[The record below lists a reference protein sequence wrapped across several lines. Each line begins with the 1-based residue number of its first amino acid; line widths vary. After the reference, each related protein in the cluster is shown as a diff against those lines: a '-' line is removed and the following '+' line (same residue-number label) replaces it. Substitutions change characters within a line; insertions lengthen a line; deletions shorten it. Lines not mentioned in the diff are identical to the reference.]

1 MSIYKELSYDQEI
14 DAVKGIQFSVLSP
27 EEIIRGSVL
36 EVTKTDTYAGNE
48 PVPSGLFDP
57 RMGVLEHNAYCRTCE
72 QKNIFCPGHFG
83 HIVLAR
89 PVFHPLFFEN
99 TRKILKCVCFRCSR
113 LLISPTESSDEY
125 REQIRKIMLLKNLQK
140 RWEMMF
146 KLCNNANKIKRCG
159 DDGAPGCGAKQPSRY
174 VKEGTLKIF
183 AEWKEPTVETVRK
196 EFTAEDVLTIFQRIP
211 ESEMEVIGFNP
222 KWNRPDWLIST
233 VIPVPPPPVRPS
245 IIEENGQRREDD
257 LTHKLCDIIKTNN
270 QLKSRLEKPNA
281 NEEHLAVITGALQY
295 HYATFLDNQIPGLPP
310 AQQRNGRKLKSV
322 SDRLKKKE
330 GRIRGNLNGKRVDQS
345 ARSVITPD
353 PYISLD
359 ELGVPVKIAMNL
371 TFPEVVNSYNIDEMR
386 RLVKNGPN
394 EWPGAKDVRKKED
407 GKTYTLKY
415 GNREKIAEDLVE
427 GDVVDRHLRDGDYV
441 LFNRQPSLHKMS
453 MMSHRVKVMPYQT
466 FRLNVLVT
474 SPYNADFDGD
484 EMNLHAPQSIQ
495 TMCEL
500 KDFANV
506 PYHII
511 GPKDGKPII
520 EVVQD
525 TMVGSFRLT
534 KDHVRIHDK
543 AFANLQM
550 VNSYFDGILPEPE
563 DKKTREYTGRQASS
577 HIMPPGMH
585 LTIKNRL
592 KEVVSIQNRKHVSGI
607 LDKNVFHSMSQGI
620 LPVIYHDYNPFEVRR
635 FLDNLQR
642 LVCRWLL
649 TSGFS
654 VGISDLVVDK
664 GTKEILKD
672 IIVKMKS
679 KAYEELQKV
688 RNEKQEN
695 NSIMNN
701 KDYFEQSMINIL
713 NGATSSIE
721 KNGLENV
728 HHMVNRMINMVQ
740 SGSKGK
746 PTNVAQMIACVGQQN
761 VDGKRVAYGFT
772 NRTLP
777 HYNKFDDGPA
787 ARGFV
792 ENSFIS
798 GLTPQEMFFH
808 AMGGR
813 EGLIDTA
820 VKSVTGDTPIVVL
833 EDGTPHYRMIGEW
846 IDNYMEKYPK
856 DIVVEEDRPDLE
868 FLKIDDKVEVYIP
881 TGNEKGVV
889 SWEKLTAVTRHDPT
903 EVVYEVETSGG
914 RKVTVADSE
923 SLLVWDSEKEEYL
936 KKHSSSVQVGDCV
949 PIVMNMATPPSIT
962 EYLDMSGFFQKT
974 KYVYGTEFNTC
985 VKMMKEAQGD
995 KFHIP
1000 SGWYEE
1006 NNGTTFTLP
1015 YTSKARVQRVVVRSN
1030 TENIQ
1035 DGSIYPFHA
1044 TREHS
1049 HLPEKFMLDYDNG
1062 VFIGLYLADGCAHES
1077 SGTISIT
1084 KDDPSVQDFV
1094 CKWFTKYGITYRVD
1108 TSKNEYGMSTSI
1120 IGSSTLFARF
1130 LQMFVGQGARVK
1142 HIPDVA
1148 YTAPDAF
1155 VKGLLSGYISG
1166 DGCIYQGSVTTSSAS
1181 RRLTEGI
1188 SFLFSRMGVFGKI
1201 SVKQLQENNFH
1212 TMDIAPSYTLS
1223 VRSKWASILA
1233 TTLELVH
1240 QPKNQLL
1247 KNMEFTK
1254 EHRNFKDMKDTVMDP
1269 IVKITK
1275 QCGTDICAKMYD
1287 VTVPST
1293 LNFVIANG
1301 MNCRDTSE
1309 TGYIQRRLVKAM
1321 EDAKVHYDQTV
1332 RNAAGSIIQ
1341 FMYGEDGMEGTKI
1354 EQQIVPHIDMDILG
1368 IRSSYHIS
1376 EEDKMKMYLT
1386 DKAYKE
1392 HTKNKTWKKDMQE
1405 YLEQVVNDR
1414 EFLIQKVF
1422 RGQQNNKIEYPI
1434 PFARI
1439 IQNAVHRMK
1448 DMGLESLPS
1457 NMTPSYVLAEL
1468 NKLIHGK
1475 ESLHVIDEK
1484 QGTRFLHILLRAYLS
1499 PKQLI
1504 CKYHLQQET
1513 FDFIISEVKR
1523 YFKEAIAC
1531 AGEMVGIIAAQSLG
1545 EPATQLSSKADTRIR
1560 VISRNNNT
1568 KHFTGEIGT
1577 FIDQLM
1583 EDHKDAVHDLGNHST
1598 ALYLPDDYYIVGV
1611 SNDEKTS
1618 WRRILEVSR
1627 HPANGGMV
1635 TVHTK
1640 SGRKTTA
1647 TLSHSFLKRTK
1658 DGIEPIEGSKL
1669 ALGDFIPVARKIH
1682 TVENPMT
1689 HVCIGQEHFALD
1701 KDFGWLIG
1709 AYLADGCA
1717 QASVSISKMEPVFE
1731 ERMRAFCTKHG
1742 YTLRVRNSSGTIS
1755 MDTRY
1760 ADRVYESKSMMIG
1773 GKGSHALTTWFVQN
1787 FQTGSYHKS
1796 IPGWVYGSSQEF
1808 IAGIVGGY
1816 FDGDGNVNVERQM
1829 IRAHSVQ
1836 EGLIEDMS
1844 ILLSY
1849 CGIFATKLL
1858 ETRKREKANKFH
1870 VLSIS
1875 KKYAKEYKE
1884 QIGFYTK
1891 HKAEA
1896 LDKLVAY
1903 NEREDVHSV
1912 QEMVDQIP
1920 ECGESIAYIG
1930 ERLALPGQSRLYKRW
1945 LQKKAIGRR
1954 TLEKYVALFKAANDL
1969 QGNLPDVA
1977 MHIAKLEKAIHADVV
1992 WDEIVEL
1999 EYLPDPKEFVYDF
2012 TVPGNDSFM
2021 VDCGVLVHN
2030 TLDSFHVSGTA
2041 AAVKATSGVP
2051 RLKELLSVSKN
2062 IKTPTLKIF
2071 LKPDISQTIDYTED
2085 KEGKVNDP
2093 RVMEAKERVFK
2104 VLHQLEITRLFDLLE
2119 STEIYWDPPGTAGL
2133 QTSIEK
2139 DNDILSIYRE
2149 FAALEPERCRSHSPW
2164 VLRMKLNKEKLK
2176 RVHLTMID
2184 IYMKIYQNYGNTLDC
2199 VFSDDNDKELIF
2211 HMRLHE
2217 NSLKD
2222 IDTEDMVAALKAI
2235 EYNIV
2240 HTILLKG
2247 VQKIKK
2253 VSMRQHNHVRYN
2265 METQK
2270 FEKINEWIMDTDGSN
2285 MVEIMANPNIDPYRT
2300 VTNDIYEIYTVLGI
2314 EAARNALSNEIM
2326 EVIKESSVN
2335 LRHLYLLIDTM
2346 TCKGTL
2352 MSIDRH
2358 GINRGDV
2365 GPLAKSSFE
2374 ETTDMLIKAS
2384 VFSDV
2389 DRINGVSANIMLG
2402 QLPPCGTGD
2411 SEILLDEEEY
2421 INLIKDRV
2429 NYIQSYEAAPE
2440 VDPCSEEVL
2449 KIMAPVVTKRTKQ
2462 TKAPMQDIHVV

>member
-183 AEWKEPTVETVRK
+183 AEWKEPAVETVRK

-577 HIMPPGMH
+577 HIMPPGLH

-833 EDGTPHYRMIGEW
+833 EDGIPHYRMIGEW

-868 FLKIDDKVEVYIP
+868 FLKLEDKVEVYIP
-881 TGNEKGVV
+881 TGNEKGGV

-936 KKHSSSVQVGDCV
+936 KKHSSLVQVGDCV

-962 EYLDMSGFFQKT
+962 EYFDMSEFFQKT

-1049 HLPEKFMLDYDNG
+1049 HLPEKFMLDYENG

-1166 DGCIYQGSVTTSSAS
+1166 DGCICQGSVTTSSAS
-1181 RRLTEGI
+1181 RRLTEGV
-1188 SFLFSRMGVFGKI
+1188 SFLLSRMGVFGKI
-1201 SVKQLQENNFH
+1201 SVKQLKENNFH

-1254 EHRNFKDMKDTVMDP
+1254 EHRNFKEMKDTVMDP

-1275 QCGTDICAKMYD
+1275 QCGTDTCVKMYD

-1439 IQNAVHRMK
+1439 LQNAVHRMK
-1448 DMGLESLPS
+1448 DMGLESIPS

-1545 EPATQLSSKADTRIR
+1545 EPATQL
-1560 VISRNNNT
+1560 
-1568 KHFTGEIGT
+1568 
-1577 FIDQLM
+1577 
-1583 EDHKDAVHDLGNHST
+1583 
-1598 ALYLPDDYYIVGV
+1598 
-1611 SNDEKTS
+1611 
-1618 WRRILEVSR
+1618 
-1627 HPANGGMV
+1627 
-1635 TVHTK
+1635 
-1640 SGRKTTA
+1640 
-1647 TLSHSFLKRTK
+1647 
-1658 DGIEPIEGSKL
+1658 
-1669 ALGDFIPVARKIH
+1669 
-1682 TVENPMT
+1682 
-1689 HVCIGQEHFALD
+1689 
-1701 KDFGWLIG
+1701 
-1709 AYLADGCA
+1709 
-1717 QASVSISKMEPVFE
+1717 
-1731 ERMRAFCTKHG
+1731 
-1742 YTLRVRNSSGTIS
+1742 
-1755 MDTRY
+1755 
-1760 ADRVYESKSMMIG
+1760 
-1773 GKGSHALTTWFVQN
+1773 
-1787 FQTGSYHKS
+1787 
-1796 IPGWVYGSSQEF
+1796 
-1808 IAGIVGGY
+1808 
-1816 FDGDGNVNVERQM
+1816 
-1829 IRAHSVQ
+1829 
-1836 EGLIEDMS
+1836 
-1844 ILLSY
+1844 
-1849 CGIFATKLL
+1849 
-1858 ETRKREKANKFH
+1858 
-1870 VLSIS
+1870 
-1875 KKYAKEYKE
+1875 
-1884 QIGFYTK
+1884 
-1891 HKAEA
+1891 
-1896 LDKLVAY
+1896 
-1903 NEREDVHSV
+1903 
-1912 QEMVDQIP
+1912 
-1920 ECGESIAYIG
+1920 
-1930 ERLALPGQSRLYKRW
+1930 
-1945 LQKKAIGRR
+1945 
-1954 TLEKYVALFKAANDL
+1954 
-1969 QGNLPDVA
+1969 
-1977 MHIAKLEKAIHADVV
+1977 
-1992 WDEIVEL
+1992 
-1999 EYLPDPKEFVYDF
+1999 
-2012 TVPGNDSFM
+2012 
-2021 VDCGVLVHN
+2021 

-2119 STEIYWDPPGTAGL
+2119 STEIYWDPPGTVGL
-2133 QTSIEK
+2133 QTSIET
-2139 DNDILSIYRE
+2139 DNNILSIYRE
-2149 FAALEPERCRSHSPW
+2149 FAALEPDRCRSHSPW

-2199 VFSDDNDKELIF
+2199 VFSDDNDRELIF

-2440 VDPCSEEVL
+2440 IDPCSEEIL
-2449 KIMAPVVTKRTKQ
+2449 KIMAPVLTKRTKQ